1 VILVVYVNTLFI
13 HEMSIAIYSMRC
25 KEQNDGNDHPHS
37 SHAEGKRTVRGDHLY
52 SSINLLSL
60 LFIPQGLNR
69 WKCVCCYCSHRYIT
83 YHMFGVNIGIYSL
96 SRKNK
101 EVAKRIRLDLKDDN
115 NWWNFATNLFKL
127 SAVVIAALIP
137 YSPSTQNWLLMFAS
151 CCTMILVLQFLP
163 HT

>member
-1 VILVVYVNTLFI
+1 
-13 HEMSIAIYSMRC
+13 
-25 KEQNDGNDHPHS
+25 
-37 SHAEGKRTVRGDHLY
+37 
-52 SSINLLSL
+52 
-60 LFIPQGLNR
+60 
-69 WKCVCCYCSHRYIT
+69 
-83 YHMFGVNIGIYSL
+83 MFGVNIGIYSL